1 MFVKVKTF
9 ANLRDI
15 VGNGEIDYK
24 LQQGNTLGSLL
35 ESMCQ
40 KYGKSFEHQIKDQST
55 AAIVLFL
62 VLINEKTF
70 RSVTDLDTALYEG
83 DVVTVMLP
91 FDGG

>member
-9 ANLRDI
+9 ANLRDV
-15 VGNGEIDYK
+15 VGSGEIDYE

-40 KYGKSFEHQIKDQST
+40 KYGESFEHQIKDHAT
-55 AAIVLFL
+55 GALVPFL
-62 VLINEKTF
+62 VLINGRTY
-70 RSVTDLDTALYEG
+70 RSVADLETPLNESDIITI
-83 DVVTVMLP
+83 MLP

>member
-1 MFVKVKTF
+1 VFVKVRTF

-15 VGNGEIDYK
+15 VGKGEIDYE

-55 AAIVLFL
+55 ATIVPFL

-83 DVVTVMLP
+83 DVVTIMLP

>member
-1 MFVKVKTF
+1 MFVKVRTF

-15 VGNGEIDYK
+15 VGKGEIDYE

-55 AAIVLFL
+55 ATIVPFL

-83 DVVTVMLP
+83 DVVTIMLP

>member
-1 MFVKVKTF
+1 MFVKVRTF

-15 VGNGEIDYK
+15 VGSGEIDYE

-55 AAIVLFL
+55 STIVPFL
-62 VLINEKTF
+62 VLINDKTF

-83 DVVTVMLP
+83 DVVTIMLP

>member
-1 MFVKVKTF
+1 MLVKVRTF

-35 ESMCQ
+35 ESMCLT
-40 KYGKSFEHQIKDQST
+40 YGKSFEHQIKDRST
-55 AAIVLFL
+55 AAIVPFL

-70 RSVTDLDTALYEG
+70 RSVTDLDTTLHEG
-83 DVVTVMLP
+83 DRVTIMLP